1 MLRGADSS
9 GGLWQTGSYTRL
21 ERCQQLKAFLEAVQA
36 DEGLQEP
43 LKGAADLD
51 AAVAVAKEA
60 GFDVSKADLLEYQAQ
75 QTLELSD
82 VELEGV
88 VGGVGGG
95 PLNFGDMDPSS
106 KASQFMPRP

>member
-1 MLRGADSS
+1 MSAEQLTAFWAAVEGDPS
-9 GGLWQTGSYTRL
+9 L
-21 ERCQQLKAFLEAVQA
+21 EET
-36 DEGLQEP
+36 

-82 VELEGV
+82 EDLEKV
-88 VGGVGGG
+88 AGGTTTYNKFQQDIWDRWKKQHLDGR
-95 PLNFGDMDPSS
+95 N
-106 KASQFMPRP
+106 

>member
-1 MLRGADSS
+1 MSAEQLTAFWAAVEGDPS
-9 GGLWQTGSYTRL
+9 L
-21 ERCQQLKAFLEAVQA
+21 EET
-36 DEGLQEP
+36 

-106 KASQFMPRP
+106 KASAMIRP

>member
-1 MLRGADSS
+1 MSAEQLTAFWAAVEGDPS
-9 GGLWQTGSYTRL
+9 L
-21 ERCQQLKAFLEAVQA
+21 EET
-36 DEGLQEP
+36 

-82 VELEGV
+82 EDLEKVAGGSAFGV
-88 VGGVGGG
+88 IDPMGMMSGTPDAKGG
-95 PLNFGDMDPSS
+95 S
-106 KASQFMPRP
+106 MPRH

>member
-1 MLRGADSS
+1 MVGA
-9 GGLWQTGSYTRL
+9 
-21 ERCQQLKAFLEAVQA
+21 KLEAQTLFRAMSAEQLTAFWAAV
-36 DEGLQEP
+36 EGDPSLEET

-82 VELEGV
+82 VELGAV

-106 KASQFMPRP
+106 KASAMIRP